1 MPLPPQ
7 TARSE
12 RTRDALRRAAQV
24 RFLAQGFEETSA
36 EEIANDAGVTL
47 RTFYRHF
54 ASKQDLLFEDYD
66 VSLQWFRSALESRPP
81 GEPIT
86 RAVLAAIDSFPFD
99 RGNMFEIAELR
110 TRELDRT
117 RVERHINQVQAEFA
131 AEVERYLL
139 RQGAPAGGDADFLS
153 SVTAQC
159 VAAAT
164 FAALDTWMRSDHDD
178 LGELT
183 RLTELALSLVEEG
196 LSRFRVA
203 SLGRGTSI

>member
-36 EEIANDAGVTL
+36 EEIAVDAGVTL

-66 VSLQWFRSALESRPP
+66 VSLQWFRTALETRPQ

-86 RAVLAAIDSFPFD
+86 KAVLAAIDSFPFD

-110 TRELDRT
+110 NRELDRT
-117 RVERHINQVQAEFA
+117 RVESHINQVQAEFA
-131 AEVERYLL
+131 AEVEHYLL

-196 LSRFRVA
+196 LTRSREATLDSR
-203 SLGRGTSI
+203 TSN